1 MGTTIDISYWG
12 LGIGMLLLLVPIYF
26 FYRFKTGL
34 VRPTIV
40 GALRMVVQLFLI
52 GMYLRYLFL
61 WDSPWINFLWVFI
74 MVYVATETALSRT
87 QLKRSILMIPLAV
100 GFLAS
105 AILVGLYFLGVVLQ
119 LDNIFGAQY
128 MIPIFGILMG
138 NMLSSNVIALNTF
151 YSNLMREQQL
161 YYYLLGN
168 GATRFEAI
176 APFVREA
183 IIKAFSPAIANMA
196 VMGLVALPG
205 TMIGQILGGS
215 SPNVAIKYQMMI
227 IVITVTSSILSLMF
241 TLWLSARKTFDP
253 YGRIHQVFKE
263 KK

>member
-12 LGIGMLLLLVPIYF
+12 LGIGMLLLLVPLYF
-26 FYRFKTGL
+26 FHRYKTGL
-34 VRPTIV
+34 VKATII

-52 GMYLRYLFL
+52 GIYLRYLFL
-61 WDSPWINFLWVFI
+61 WDNPWINFLWVFI
-74 MVYVATETALSRT
+74 MVFVATETALSRT
-87 QLKRSILMIPLAV
+87 RLKRSILMLPLV
-100 GFLAS
+100 IGFLIS
-105 AILVGLYFLGVVLQ
+105 AILIGLYFLGVVLQ

-151 YSNLMREQQL
+151 YTNLMREQQL

-168 GATRFEAI
+168 GATRHEAT
-176 APFVREA
+176 APLVREA

-227 IVITVTSSILSLMF
+227 IVITVAASILSLMT
-241 TLWLSARKTFDP
+241 TLRLSFRKTFDS
-253 YGRIHQVFKE
+253 YGCIRKVFKD
-263 KK
+263 

>member
-12 LGIGMLLLLVPIYF
+12 LGIGMLLLLIPLYF
-26 FYRFKTGL
+26 FHRFNTGL

-52 GMYLRYLFL
+52 GMYLKYLFL
-61 WDSPWINFLWVFI
+61 WNNPWINFLWVFI
-74 MVYVATETALSRT
+74 MVFVATETALSRT
-87 QLKRSILMIPLAV
+87 RLKRNILMLPLIV

-105 AILVGLYFLGVVLQ
+105 AILIGLYFLGVVLR

-151 YSNLMREQQL
+151 YTNLLREQQL
-161 YYYLLGN
+161 YYYLVGN
-168 GATRFEAI
+168 GATRYEAI
-176 APFVREA
+176 TPFMREA

-227 IVITVTSSILSLMF
+227 IVITVTASILSLMI
-241 TLWLSARKTFDP
+241 TLWLGTRKTFDP
-253 YGRIHQVFKE
+253 YGCIRQVFKE
-263 KK
+263 K

>member
-1 MGTTIDISYWG
+1 MTIDISYLG
-12 LGIGMLLLLVPIYF
+12 LAIGMLLLLLPIYF
-26 FYRFKTGL
+26 LHRFKTGL
-34 VRPTIV
+34 VKPTII

-52 GMYLRYLFL
+52 GMYLKYLFL
-61 WDSPWINFLWVFI
+61 WDNPWINFLWVFI

-87 QLKRSILMIPLAV
+87 RLRRDILMIPLAIS
-100 GFLAS
+100 FLVS

-138 NMLSSNVIALNTF
+138 NMLSSNVVALNTF
-151 YSNLMREQQL
+151 YSNLTREQQL

-168 GATRFEAI
+168 GATRHEAT

-227 IVITVTSSILSLMF
+227 IVITVAASILSLMI
-241 TLWLSARKTFDP
+241 TLRLSFRKTFDS
-253 YGRIHQVFKE
+253 YGCIRKVFKE
-263 KK
+263 

>member
-26 FYRFKTGL
+26 FHRFKTGL
-34 VRPTIV
+34 VRPTVI
-40 GALRMVVQLFLI
+40 GAVRMVVQLFLI
-52 GMYLRYLFL
+52 GIYLRYLFL
-61 WDSPWINFLWVFI
+61 WDNPLINFLWVFI

-87 QLKRSILMIPLAV
+87 HLKRSILMLPLIV
-100 GFLAS
+100 GFLTS
-105 AILVGLYFLGVVLQ
+105 AILVGLYFLGVVLR

-138 NMLSSNVIALNTF
+138 YMLSSNVIALNTF
-151 YSNLMREQQL
+151 YSNLLREQQL

-168 GATRFEAI
+168 GATRYEAI
-176 APFVREA
+176 TPFIREA

-227 IVITVTSSILSLMF
+227 IVITVAASIVSLII
-241 TLWLSARKTFDP
+241 TLLLSARKTFDA
-253 YGRIHQVFKE
+253 YGCIRQVFKE
-263 KK
+263 K